1 MSGENRSLRIRQR
14 EPLTDAQLLMIIS
27 IGIFVAMYL
36 AAMLTLGG
44 GFLKPQQIFD
54 LLNDNAYLIIISC
67 ALTIVMISGGINISV
82 GGVISLTVMSC
93 ALFLNGN
100 GVENSFFS
108 ILLTFLLALGIGLAF
123 GVLQG
128 FLVSY
133 LEIQPFIV
141 TLAGMFLA
149 RGLTTMGSHN
159 HPVRQPCEGGT

>member
-108 ILLTFLLALGIGLAF
+108 IA
-123 GVLQG
+123 
-128 FLVSY
+128 
-133 LEIQPFIV
+133 
-141 TLAGMFLA
+141 AGQQI
-149 RGLTTMGSHN
+149 R
-159 HPVRQPCEGGT
+159 

>member
-1 MSGENRSLRIRQR
+1 MAEKNQGERIRPR

-27 IGIFVAMYL
+27 IGIFFAMYL

-67 ALTIVMISGGINISV
+67 SLTIVMISGGINISV

-100 GVENSFFS
+100 GIENSFFKRRRRCDNGNFAS
-108 ILLTFLLALGIGLAF
+108 ETYRFQIKIGITHFNLPKSKNTALRIAKSLF
-123 GVLQG
+123 FPNFFV
-128 FLVSY
+128 
-133 LEIQPFIV
+133 I
-141 TLAGMFLA
+141 
-149 RGLTTMGSHN
+149 
-159 HPVRQPCEGGT
+159 PCK